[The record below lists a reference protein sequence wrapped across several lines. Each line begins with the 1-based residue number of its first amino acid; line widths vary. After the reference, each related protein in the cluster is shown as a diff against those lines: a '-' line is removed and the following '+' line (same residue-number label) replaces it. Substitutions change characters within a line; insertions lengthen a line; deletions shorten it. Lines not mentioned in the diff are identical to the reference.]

1 MGSPTVPSGTH
12 VFSACSQA
20 LETAQSVARSGQ
32 NSLAQGLP
40 WVISPTRISSEG
52 ATSYGRESAPNLLIG
67 SRALLAP
74 PGQNVYFRLPRVNPG
89 LSFLA
94 PSGRAL
100 RAIWPS
106 LNTHSSSRT
115 SLHSQLTTSICCRSY
130 LEDENENEN
139 EDDGRL
145 VRLA

>member
-74 PGQNVYFRLPRVNPG
+74 SGQNVYFRLPRVHPG

-100 RAIWPS
+100 RAIWPA
-106 LNTHSSSRT
+106 LNTHLSPGSGIPWRLRPGGAPEFGAWATKQSKKIA
-115 SLHSQLTTSICCRSY
+115 Q
-130 LEDENENEN
+130 ED
-139 EDDGRL
+139 
-145 VRLA
+145 AKMSK